1 MPVGSGLFILSGGT
15 LTPMAEAPYDNENA
29 LQQLLAEHPELL
41 PGDAMD
47 PDDPRRFI
55 LVGREVQVA
64 GYRLD
69 HLFIDHEAVPTL
81 VETKLEANREIRR
94 LVVAQMLDYA
104 ANAASEWDAAKLSGW
119 LTDVAGAAAGAA
131 LASLDHQFETDDE
144 FWAQAEQNLRD
155 GKVRL
160 LFLSSEIPD
169 SLRRVVEFLNERMT
183 PRRCWPRNYASSSAR
198 TATGYCSRP

>member
-1 MPVGSGLFILSGGT
+1 MPVGSGLFILNGGT

-119 LTDVAGAAAGAA
+119 LADIAGGDTDA
-131 LASLDHQFETDDE
+131 LASLDHQFETTTRSGRRRSRTSATARSGCGSCPARYRTRCAAS
-144 FWAQAEQNLRD
+144 W
-155 GKVRL
+155 
-160 LFLSSEIPD
+160 SST
-169 SLRRVVEFLNERMT
+169 M
-183 PRRCWPRNYASSSAR
+183 SA
-198 TATGYCSRP
+198 